1 MAAWIPAG
9 HTACMVASS
18 EQLGGPGMKTS
29 IFKKAASTF
38 SVIEI
43 KPCLCLGQAVH
54 GATASRMS
62 MIMRQLPHLADSF
75 KKHDSFLQWH
85 QAMIAAH
92 GKVVNGAELSTR
104 VEL

>member
-18 EQLGGPGMKTS
+18 AQLGAPGMKTA

-38 SVIEI
+38 SVVEV
-43 KPCLCLGQAVH
+43 KPCLCLDQAVH

-85 QAMIAAH
+85 QAMILAH
-92 GKVVNGAELSTR
+92 GKVVNGEGESTKCE
-104 VEL
+104 V